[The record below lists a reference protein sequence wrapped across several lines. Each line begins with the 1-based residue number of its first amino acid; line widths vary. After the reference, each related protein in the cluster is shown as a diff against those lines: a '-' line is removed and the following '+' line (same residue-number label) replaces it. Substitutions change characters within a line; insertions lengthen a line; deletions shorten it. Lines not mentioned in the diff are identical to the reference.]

1 MKKYIQFFAIAI
13 LFALF
18 TGCTE
23 SDDEFFASKVVTAN
37 GLIAVNLS
45 GNTVAVS
52 TAIPRLLPQTG
63 GNPFDLYLTTTSN
76 QFFFNYTLEKKNANN
91 VWELVAPSG
100 YNVVT
105 SSGSNQ
111 FGDYIAAI
119 CQLDALET
127 TYEYDTTIAPIA
139 TGDYRLTVDNEVVS
153 IDSKNAVTV
162 IIKTTAVGDT
172 TNNVLEF
179 TVN

>member
-37 GLIAVNLS
+37 GLITVNLS
-45 GNTVAVS
+45 GNAVAVS
-52 TAIPRLLPQTG
+52 ADVPRLLPQTG
-63 GNPFDLYLTTTSN
+63 GNLFDLYLTTTSN

-105 SSGSNQ
+105 SNGTNQ

-127 TYEYDTTIAPIA
+127 TYEYNTTITPTAA
-139 TGDYRLTVDNEVVS
+139 GDYRLTVDNEMVS
-153 IDSKNAVTV
+153 LNAKDAVTV
-162 IIKTTAVGDT
+162 TIKTTAVGDT

>member
-1 MKKYIQFFAIAI
+1 MKKYIQFFTVII
-13 LFALF
+13 FLTTF
-18 TGCTE
+18 TSCTE

-45 GNTVAVS
+45 GNAVHVS
-52 TAIPRLLPQTG
+52 SDIPRLLPQSG
-63 GNPFDLYLTTTSN
+63 GNLFDLYLTTTSS
-76 QFFFNYTLEKKNANN
+76 QFFFNYTLEKKNASN

-100 YNVVT
+100 YTVVN
-105 SSGSNQ
+105 GNGDNQ

-127 TYEYDTTIAPIA
+127 SYEYDTSITPIA
-139 TGDYRLTVDNEVVS
+139 AGNYRLTVDTEIVS
-153 IDSKNAVTV
+153 LEAKDAVTV
-162 IIKTTAVGDT
+162 TIKTTAVGDV
-172 TNNVLEF
+172 TNNILEF